1 MNVQRV
7 GLALLIVG
15 FLIGLV
21 GVTGPFSVIQLVTG
35 LIIAAVGTAIVIGA
49 TKKIIVM
56 TSLSKS
62 TAASTSIPRG

>member
-35 LIIAAVGTAIVIGA
+35 LIIAAVGTAIVIR
-49 TKKIIVM
+49 
-56 TSLSKS
+56 
-62 TAASTSIPRG
+62 TARR

>member
-35 LIIAAVGTAIVIGA
+35 LVIAAVGTAIVIGA
-49 TKKIIVM
+49 TKKR
-56 TSLSKS
+56 S
-62 TAASTSIPRG
+62 

>member
-35 LIIAAVGTAIVIGA
+35 LIIAAVGTTIVIR
-49 TKKIIVM
+49 
-56 TSLSKS
+56 
-62 TAASTSIPRG
+62 TARR